1 MYAKHPELA
10 KEFESATPKGKKLP
24 QHVKPK
30 AKAIKKSKQK
40 KQTTALDDSWGLYKI
55 YYNEF
60 RLIYF

>member
-10 KEFESATPKGKKLP
+10 KEFEAATPKGKKLP

-30 AKAIKKSKQK
+30 GKATKKSKAK
-40 KQTTALDDSWGLYKI
+40 KQTMALDDLWGLYKI
-55 YYNEF
+55 YYNDF